1 MSKTIALTV
10 DQLIDLETY
19 ILMTTGYRKREI
31 GTWEKLAEERKE
43 DGQPRFP
50 KAEDNVRFLKE
61 MDARLTEIVA
71 VIDEFRPPFP
81 EEEKS

>member
-1 MSKTIALTV
+1 MSKTITLTEE
-10 DQLIDLETY
+10 QLIDLETY

-31 GTWEKLAEERKE
+31 GTWEKLAEERTE

-61 MDARLTEIVA
+61 MDARLNEIVA
-71 VIDEFRPPFP
+71 AIDEFRPPVR
-81 EEEKS
+81 EEAKS